1 MSNLKTAS
9 NRIGWLAF
17 LCGMGLCLMA
27 RGGAWVTNSSPG
39 PIGVALLLSN
49 GEVLAQRG
57 PGYSNWFRLPPDS
70 QGHYFDSQWTSN
82 SGLSMLNNRQFFS
95 SDVLPDGRVFVAG
108 GEYGDLGSGNRAE
121 VYDPVS
127 NQWTQ
132 VSVPFGVLQTNLVAN
147 DGLNAGF
154 RDSPSIVLAD
164 GTVLIAPIFSFYSQE
179 TVIYDAK
186 ANTWSTV
193 PAYLGASLNEVS
205 WVKLPDQSILTIDKN
220 STTTERYIPALRS
233 WIQDRNVP
241 VTMYSTNAE
250 IGAGLLLPTGKVV
263 FFGGTGNTVFYTPSG
278 TTDPGTWSQAT
289 NIPAGLVARDAPAA
303 VLPNGNVLCAFS
315 PTSSDK
321 PISFYE
327 FDPVQ
332 NIYTPVT
339 SPDGNATYNRDISD
353 QTAMLVLPDGNV
365 LFTDAK
371 NTSVYIYQPSGG
383 PAPAWKPVIMSIS
396 YNGDGSL
403 HVRGTQLNG
412 LSQGAAFGDDA
423 QMDSNYPLV
432 RFTDSSG
439 NVYYGRTY
447 NWSSTGV
454 QTASQIVSTECVLP
468 SNVLAG
474 PGAYTIQVVANGI
487 ASDPIGFPGP
497 IWVDFNY
504 TGHPQLGTYDDPF
517 GTMAQGVTAV
527 AVGASILLKP
537 GTSHETMT
545 ISKPMSIT
553 SVNGTDIIGR

>member
-1 MSNLKTAS
+1 MKTAS
-9 NRIGWLAF
+9 NWIGWLGF
-17 LCGMGLCLMA
+17 LCGMGLCLTT
-27 RGGAWVTNSSPG
+27 RGGTWVTNSSPG

-57 PGYSNWFRLPPDS
+57 PGYSNWFRLAPDS
-70 QGHYFDSQWTSN
+70 QGHYFDGQWTSN

-108 GEYGDLGSGNRAE
+108 GEYGQLGSGNSAE
-121 VYDPVS
+121 IYDPVA

-132 VSVPFGVLQTNLVAN
+132 LNVPFGVLQTNLVAS
-147 DGLNAGF
+147 DKLNAGF

-164 GTVLIAPIFSFYSQE
+164 GTVLIAPIFPFYSKE
-179 TVIYDAK
+179 TVIYDPR

-193 PAYLGASLNEVS
+193 PAYLGPSLNEAS

-233 WIQDRNVP
+233 WIQDRSVP
-241 VTMYSTNAE
+241 VTMYSTNSE
-250 IGAGLLLPTGKVV
+250 IGAGLLLPSGKVV

-278 TTDPGTWSQAT
+278 TTDLGTWSQAT

-315 PTSSDK
+315 PTTSDS

-332 NIYTPVT
+332 NIFTPVS
-339 SPDGNATYNRDISD
+339 SPDGNASYNRDISD
-353 QTAMLVLPDGNV
+353 QTSMLVLPDGNV

-371 NTSVYIYQPSGG
+371 NTSVYIYQPSGA
-383 PAPAWKPVIMSIS
+383 PSPAWKPAINSIS
-396 YNGDGSL
+396 YNADGSL
-403 HVRGTQLNG
+403 HITGTQLNG
-412 LSQGAAFGDDA
+412 LSQGAVFGDDA

-439 NVYYGRTY
+439 KVYYGRTY
-447 NWSSTGV
+447 NWSSTSV
-454 QTASQIVSTECVLP
+454 QTGGQIVSTECFLP
-468 SNVLAG
+468 ANVFAG

-487 ASDPIGFPGP
+487 ASDSVGFPGP
-497 IWVDFNY
+497 IWVDFIY
-504 TGHPQLGTYDDPF
+504 TANPQFGTYANPF
-517 GTMAQGVTAV
+517 STLAQGTTAV
-527 AVGASILLKP
+527 AVGAAILLKP

-553 SVNGTDIIGR
+553 SVNGPAIIGR